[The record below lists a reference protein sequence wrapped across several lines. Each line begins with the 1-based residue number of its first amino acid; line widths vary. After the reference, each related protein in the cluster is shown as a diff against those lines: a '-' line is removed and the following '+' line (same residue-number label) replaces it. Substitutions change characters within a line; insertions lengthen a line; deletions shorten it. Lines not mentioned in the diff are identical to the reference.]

1 MSGFKD
7 RMRGA
12 KRGPG
17 TPARASDQRVR
28 KEDVGGRRDDTAAPR
43 NPTDQ
48 PPRPRNPTDRPPR
61 PRNPT
66 DRPPRPRPGGDL
78 RGPVR
83 REDSRDQRGPARRE
97 DSRDQR
103 GQAPARDPRGQ
114 TPFAHHD
121 RDAAP
126 PVRDTYQRDRDDAGS
141 RRTAEPRVSGPG
153 ERIVYGTGPVREIVA
168 RNAKSIRAIWV
179 DPRRADKSPGD
190 PVALIVTK
198 ARLEGVL
205 VEDRDRSVLDRSTED
220 GHHQGVIAW
229 LGPFEYATIESMVRG
244 SEPAMLVA
252 LDGVEDPRNLG
263 AILRS
268 AYLLGAGGVIIPE
281 HRAAQVSPLV
291 SKTSAGASELLPIA
305 QVGNLVRA
313 LEELRELNVWRV
325 AVHAAA
331 NAQPIAKIDGKMPL
345 VLVLGSEGDGV
356 RPLVAKHCDFHA
368 LIPMQRSGVGS
379 FNVSVAAALALYEL
393 RRQRSEP

>member
-1 MSGFKD
+1 
-7 RMRGA
+7 MRGA

-17 TPARASDQRVR
+17 VPARASDQRVR
-28 KEDVGGRRDDTAAPR
+28 KEDVGGRRDDTVAPR
-43 NPTDQ
+43 NPTDRA
-48 PPRPRNPTDRPPR
+48 PRRDP
-61 PRNPT
+61 
-66 DRPPRPRPGGDL
+66 
-78 RGPVR
+78 
-83 REDSRDQRGPARRE
+83 RDQRGPARRE

-103 GQAPARDPRGQ
+103 GQAPLARDARSQ
-114 TPFAHHD
+114 TPFAR
-121 RDAAP
+121 RDGDP
-126 PVRDTYQRDRDDAGS
+126 PPPPAYQRDRDDAGS
-141 RRTAEPRVSGPG
+141 RRTAEPRISGPG

-168 RNAKSIRAIWV
+168 RNPKSIRAIWV
-179 DPRRADKSPGD
+179 DPRRADKSAGD
-190 PVALIVTK
+190 PVAQIVTK
-198 ARLEGVL
+198 ARLEGIL
-205 VEDRDRSVLDRSTED
+205 VEDRDRAVLDRSTEE

-229 LGPFEYATIESMVRG
+229 LGPFEYVSIESMVHG
-244 SEPAMLVA
+244 DEPAMLVA

-281 HRAAQVSPLV
+281 HRAAQITPLV

-305 QVGNLVRA
+305 LVGNLVRA

-331 NAQPIAKIDGKMPL
+331 NAQPIAKIDGTMPL

-393 RRQRSEP
+393 RRQRSAP